1 MANQPNLYQLSGKGI
16 QVTYS
21 TTSISGKPLFNYHEG
36 SVVKNFSG
44 DEIQT
49 AETILG
55 NLVTVFIIRTVNS
68 GSTTFTLLIPSVN
81 LPASNSA
88 HIATEGITTLHK
100 FSIVGPAHRPARVL
114 YGASAAGHGQLC
126 VF

>member
-1 MANQPNLYQLSGKGI
+1 MANQPNLYHLSGKGI

-36 SVVKNFSG
+36 AVVKNFSG

-55 NLVTVFIIRTVNS
+55 NLVTVFIVRTVDT
-68 GSTTFTLLIPSVN
+68 GSTTFTLLIPSIN

-100 FSIVGPAHRPARVL
+100 FSIVGPHTGQREFYTVHPL
-114 YGASAAGHGQLC
+114 QGTASFVQ
-126 VF
+126 F